1 MWLASLLIKTFQ
13 HYEGFVIPS
22 HWCPIHVCGMF
33 PTIWYSK
40 KTFFAYFS
48 CILPICDYYHA
59 CFWGDCLAGALLFSR
74 FIHIIALVFLS
85 SQPLSGDVVFG
96 GSGGGGWGCFCQTT
110 HFILVSGGIWTG
122 YDACL
127 SFIPLLPDGNQLIIH
142 YYCFFR
148 HGANIEQIVSCSVGR
163 KVHCSIL
170 IKTADFLLKENQ
182 HHQTWWKH
190 LAVQCSI

>member
-1 MWLASLLIKTFQ
+1 MISTFSNSIYQ
-13 HYEGFVIPS
+13 HYEGFVILS
-22 HWCPIHVCGMF
+22 HWCSIHVCGMF

-59 CFWGDCLAGALLFSR
+59 CLAEALLFCIL
-74 FIHIIALVFLS
+74 FTS
-85 SQPLSGDVVFG
+85 SPCFFFCSLQPLSGDRVFG
-96 GSGGGGWGCFCQTT
+96 GRWWWGCFCQTT
-110 HFILVSGGIWTG
+110 HFILVSGGIWAG

-127 SFIPLLPDGNQLIIH
+127 SFIPLLPDGNQLITH

-148 HGANIEQIVSCSVGR
+148 HGANPEQILFSGQ

-170 IKTADFLLKENQ
+170 IKTAEFLLKENQ
-182 HHQTWWKH
+182 HYQTWCRLWLKH